1 MRSSTVFPSPMITRL
16 KTRGLRGRGA
26 MLWFDRKIKFS
37 HDRLVNHEKPAKWY
51 ADRLF
56 DFYEPV

>member
-1 MRSSTVFPSPMITRL
+1 MITRL